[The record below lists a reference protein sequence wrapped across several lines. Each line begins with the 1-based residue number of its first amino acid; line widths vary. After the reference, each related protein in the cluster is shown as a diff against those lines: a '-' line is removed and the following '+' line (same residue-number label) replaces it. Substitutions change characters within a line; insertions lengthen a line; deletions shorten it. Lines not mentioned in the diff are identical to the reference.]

1 MSKAV
6 THGLS
11 RFILIG
17 GPMNPYEFPFS
28 PWIITDF
35 APLARI
41 NACCVFF
48 ACGRRWAGLDL
59 CQVKPG
65 QAVTLWLADLG
76 LGLNPDNFLKWDLTF
91 KYSPSTWGASAKK
104 KYMWNY
110 AH

>member
-1 MSKAV
+1 MTFHFLPS
-6 THGLS
+6 
-11 RFILIG
+11 
-17 GPMNPYEFPFS
+17 
-28 PWIITDF
+28 IITDF

-48 ACGRRWAGLDL
+48 ACGRRWPRLDL
-59 CQVKPG
+59 CQG
-65 QAVTLWLADLG
+65 QAAALWSADLG

-91 KYSPSTWGASAKK
+91 KYSPSTYGTFAKK